1 MNARA
6 YFDGVTAFNSGARF
20 RDNPYR
26 TKGRDFLAELVA
38 WYEGW
43 STGFDITWR
52 RLTDGQRFQ
61 IVMQSSKPRPL
72 GAIRVRRKQAKGS
85 RAVL

>member
-1 MNARA
+1 MKATA
-6 YFDGVTAFNSGARF
+6 YFEGVEAFSSGVRF

-26 TKGRDFLAELVA
+26 AKGHGFFDEFVA

-61 IVMQSSKPRPL
+61 IVMQTSKPRPL
-72 GAIRVRRKQAKGS
+72 TTTKRRRKQAKSG